1 MVYNLN
7 RTVGSRVVSVT
18 VKCADCEVPEYL
30 PLEFNKTYGVVLPK
44 FLAVGGNNY
53 TMFKGYKSIVLEVF
67 LSSIIHTTRHSKGKD
82 VSLKIN

>member
-7 RTVGSRVVSVT
+7 KTVGSRVDSVT

-44 FLAVGGNNY
+44 FLADGGNNY
-53 TMFKGYKSIVLEVF
+53 TMFKGYSSIVLGIF
-67 LSSIIHTTRHSKGKD
+67 FICNTYY
-82 VSLKIN
+82 